1 LETKIKS
8 QVLQEFQEATQ
19 TLMNPVLKKE
29 KEKGTKVIGYFC
41 SYGPAEVIT
50 AAGMIPF
57 RMRATGSTGTDLSD
71 AYLSSINCSFCRH
84 AFNMGL
90 AGKFDFL
97 DGLVVLNNCDHVR
110 RIYDNW
116 KRKVKTPLV
125 HMMGLP
131 KMTTAIQVQWFY
143 DELVNLKE
151 ALEKQM
157 GVKITDKKLQE
168 AIKLHNET
176 RKLLKQLYE
185 LRKKN
190 NPPLTG
196 AETLS
201 VVVAS
206 TCMPLAVYN
215 QKLKELLKEC
225 KDAEGIK
232 DYKARLMLVGS
243 ILDDP
248 NYMKVIEDM
257 GGLVVTDSLC
267 FGTRE
272 FWTTVSEKEK
282 DPLQALARHY
292 IQEKPACP
300 RMFDRQVSRSKYIQD
315 MVKEFK
321 VDGVIG
327 LRMVMCDLW
336 TGELFMLDKDLK
348 AAQIPLI
355 RLDREYAVIGAGQ
368 LRTRAQAFIE
378 SIGGRR

>member
-1 LETKIKS
+1 LEAKTKS
-8 QVLQEFQEATQ
+8 RVLQEFQEASK
-19 TLMNPVLKKE
+19 TLLNPALKKE

-90 AGKFDFL
+90 AGNFDFL
-97 DGLVVLNNCDHVR
+97 DGLIVLNNCDHVR

-116 KRKVKTPLV
+116 RRKVKTPFI

-131 KMTTAIQVQWFY
+131 KMTTATQVQWFY
-143 DELVNLKE
+143 DELVNLKD

-157 GVKITDKKLQE
+157 GVKITDNKLRE
-168 AIKLHNET
+168 AIKIHNET
-176 RKLLKQLYE
+176 RQLLKQLYA
-185 LRKKN
+185 LRKKDT
-190 NPPLTG
+190 PPLTG

-206 TCMPLAVYN
+206 TCMPQAEYN
-215 QKLKELLKEC
+215 QMLKELIKDLKS
-225 KDAEGIK
+225 AEGIK
-232 DYKARLMLVGS
+232 DYKARMMLVGS

-248 NYMKVIEDM
+248 NYVKVIEDM

-267 FGTRE
+267 FGTRM
-272 FWTTVSEKEK
+272 FWTAVDEKEK
-282 DPLQALARHY
+282 DPLRALAKHY
-292 IQEKPACP
+292 IQDKPACP
-300 RMFDRQVSRSKYIQD
+300 RMFDKQVARSKYIQD

-321 VDGVIG
+321 VVGVIG
-327 LRMVMCDLW
+327 LRMVMCDIW

-348 AAQIPLI
+348 AAKIPLI
-355 RLDREYAVIGAGQ
+355 RLDREYAVVGAGQ